1 MLVIL
6 KVSKLVIAA
15 LAARKGELES
25 WHDDHDHA
33 SYNYEQSLQWDEKKG
48 TVTYEGQRHP
58 LWQDGLGVV
67 LGEALTGL
75 AYPGR
80 AHWTGGMDAAQ
91 ADAHRA
97 AVNAFW
103 RAANAAFAAAPVL
116 VYKTS
121 DSRLFWWETLDSYLA
136 TRAPVDEAVE
146 AAIGYA
152 SRFGW
157 SSPEAA
163 IAYFGERLGDVVRA
177 TTLSPARANAEFCAE
192 TVTLGR
198 RLKAACTG
206 VQEFW
211 RTA

>member
-1 MLVIL
+1 MLVTL
-6 KVSKLVIAA
+6 KVSKSVIAA
-15 LAARKGELES
+15 LTARKGELAS

-33 SYNYEQSLQWDEKKG
+33 CYNSDQSLQWDERAC
-48 TVTYEGQRHP
+48 TVTYDGQRHP
-58 LWQDGLGVV
+58 LWQDGLMVV

-75 AYPGR
+75 AY
-80 AHWTGGMDAAQ
+80 
-91 ADAHRA
+91 HRA
-97 AVNAFW
+97 AVPAFW

-121 DSRLFWWETLDSYLA
+121 DSRLFWWETLDSYLE
-136 TRAPVDEAVE
+136 TRAPVNEAVE

-177 TTLSPARANAEFCAE
+177 TTLSPTRANAEFCAE
-192 TVTLGR
+192 TVALAR